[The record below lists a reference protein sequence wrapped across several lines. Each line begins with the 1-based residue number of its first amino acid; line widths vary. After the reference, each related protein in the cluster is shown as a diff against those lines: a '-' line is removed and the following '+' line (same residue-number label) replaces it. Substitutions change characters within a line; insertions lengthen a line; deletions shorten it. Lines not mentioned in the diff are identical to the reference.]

1 LPRNWLTAKKETE
14 NVGSNSAVKRRKKE
28 KVGERNI
35 EYRKKYE
42 DKEGDWV
49 NEKKEAIKQLNKI
62 VISRWAKNYNWF

>member
-1 LPRNWLTAKKETE
+1 MPRNWLTAKKETE